1 MITHSLRLS
10 IACLVLTAVACGR
23 PTDDMAPAAP
33 PTGDGV
39 TLDSVQRA
47 RIATT
52 EAVEASFHP
61 EIRTTGTVLFDG
73 DHSTQV
79 IAPIAGPVSTI
90 RVALGAEVHAGE
102 VLATV
107 ASPDYAQAIAEYRKS
122 DAAWRNA
129 RRVADLNQ
137 KLLETGALP
146 RAELEQ
152 SQSDLAEA
160 TADRDAAR
168 STLLAL
174 GLGADALQALLHD
187 SAGGAPAPAIRAP
200 IGGTV
205 VERLITPGQLLEAG
219 TTPAFTIA
227 NLDRVWVDANVFGGD
242 LAQVQVGNQATIV
255 MPGSTDSLTGRVAF
269 VGALVDPASRA
280 AAVRIVVPNTGR
292 VLRQNMLVTV
302 LLKAGTAAEG
312 VMVPVSAV
320 LRDENSLPYLFVNLA
335 PGRYLRRRVTLGA
348 RHADRYEI
356 RSGVA
361 AGELVVTDGS
371 VYLSAVG
378 AQ

>member
-1 MITHSLRLS
+1 MTTQTQRLS
-10 IACLVLTAVACGR
+10 IAILALTVVGCGR
-23 PTDDMAPAAP
+23 PAIDKAPATP
-33 PTGDGV
+33 PLSDGV
-39 TLDSVQRA
+39 TLDSTQRA
-47 RIATT
+47 RITTT
-52 EAVEASFHP
+52 EAVEGSFHP
-61 EIRTTGTVLFDG
+61 EIQTTGTVLFDG

-79 IAPIAGPVSTI
+79 IAPIAGPVSAI
-90 RVALGAEVHAGE
+90 RVSLGAQVHAGE

-129 RRVADLNQ
+129 RRVAELNQ
-137 KLLETGALP
+137 KLLDTGALP

-152 SQSDLAEA
+152 AQSDLAEA
-160 TADRDAAR
+160 AADRDAAR
-168 STLLAL
+168 SALMAL
-174 GLGADALQALLHD
+174 GLGDDALQALLGG
-187 SAGGAPAPAIRAP
+187 SAGASGAPAIRAP
-200 IGGTV
+200 IAGTI

-219 TTPAFTIA
+219 ATPAFTIA

-242 LAQVQVGNQATIV
+242 LAKVHVGDQAMIV
-255 MPGSTDSLTGRVAF
+255 MSGTADSLAGRVAF

-292 VLRQNMLVTV
+292 VLRQNMLVTI
-302 LLKAGTAAEG
+302 LLRAGTAESG

-320 LRDENSLPYLFVNLA
+320 LRDENSLPYLFVNSA
-335 PGRYLRRRVTLGA
+335 PGRYLRRRVTLGSRNA
-348 RHADRYEI
+348 ERYEI
-356 RSGVA
+356 RSGVT
-361 AGELVVTDGS
+361 AGEQVVTDGS

>member
-1 MITHSLRLS
+1 MTANVQRLS
-10 IACLVLTAVACGR
+10 VTILALAVVACGR
-23 PTDDMAPAAP
+23 PADDNATVAP
-33 PTGDGV
+33 PLRDGV
-39 TLDSVQRA
+39 TLDSAQRT
-47 RIATT
+47 RITST

-61 EIRTTGTVLFDG
+61 EIQTTGTVLFDG

-90 RVALGAEVHAGE
+90 RVSLGAEVRAGD

-107 ASPDYAQAIAEYRKS
+107 VSPDYAQAIADYRKS

-137 KLLETGALP
+137 KLLDTGALP

-160 TADRDAAR
+160 AADRDAAR
-168 STLLAL
+168 SALMAL
-174 GLGADALQALLHD
+174 GLDDDALQALLD
-187 SAGGAPAPAIRAP
+187 GSAGAGGAPAIRAP
-200 IGGTV
+200 IAGTI

-227 NLDRVWVDANVFGGD
+227 NLDRIWVDANVFGGD
-242 LAQVQVGNQATIV
+242 LANVHVGDLATVV
-255 MPGSTDSLTGRVAF
+255 MSGTADSLTGRVAF

-280 AAVRIVVPNTGR
+280 VAVRIVVSNTGR
-292 VLRQNMLVTV
+292 ALRQNMLVTV
-302 LLKAGTAAEG
+302 ILKAGTAERG

-320 LRDENSLPYLFVNLA
+320 LRDENSLPYVFVNPA

-348 RHADRYEI
+348 RNAERYQI
-356 RSGVA
+356 RSGVV
-361 AGELVVTDGS
+361 AGEQVVTDGS
-371 VYLSAVG
+371 VYLSAMGV
-378 AQ
+378 Q